1 MAADLGA
8 VAMHRLTWASGI
20 IWLTILCGVPLPA
33 LAHVVE
39 EAAGR
44 PQSWLVW
51 TFEPWVVLCLGLSL
65 GLYAVGAL
73 RLGNRSTNRRSIIRQ
88 SLYFVLG
95 WLVLVVALVSPLDTL
110 GGALFSAHMVQHEL
124 LMIVAAPLL
133 VLSRPLV
140 IWLWA
145 LPMQWRLAIAGA
157 VRHPL
162 VRAPWR
168 LLSLPL
174 AAWIIHALA
183 LWLWHGPAFFD
194 AALTNNAV
202 HSLQHLS
209 FLITALFF
217 WWAVLD
223 EQASAAGSGAA
234 MLYLFTTMLH
244 TGALGALMTF
254 STTPWYAAY
263 HESSLAFGLSP
274 VEDQQLGGLI
284 MWIPGGVAYLLAGL
298 ALGAKWIGL
307 AIKPPMRQS

>member
-1 MAADLGA
+1 
-8 VAMHRLTWASGI
+8 MHRLTPAWFL
-20 IWLTILCGVPLPA
+20 IWLIILCGAPLPA

-39 EAAGR
+39 ESAS
-44 PQSWLVW
+44 QHQQWWLW

-65 GLYAVGAL
+65 GLYAIGAL
-73 RLGNRSTNRRSIIRQ
+73 PLGNRSHNRRAIIRQ
-88 SLYFVLG
+88 AFYFMLG
-95 WLVLVVALVSPLDTL
+95 WLVLVIALVSPLDVL

-140 IWLWA
+140 VWLWA
-145 LPMQWRLAIAGA
+145 LPLHWRSAIAGA

-174 AAWIIHALA
+174 AAWLIHALA
-183 LWLWHGPAFFD
+183 LWLWHVPAFFD
-194 AALTNNAV
+194 AALANNAI

-234 MLYLFTTMLH
+234 
-244 TGALGALMTF
+244 
-254 STTPWYAAY
+254 
-263 HESSLAFGLSP
+263 
-274 VEDQQLGGLI
+274 
-284 MWIPGGVAYLLAGL
+284 
-298 ALGAKWIGL
+298 
-307 AIKPPMRQS
+307 